1 MRARHLVGPSYL
13 VAQPSRVF
21 EAARGLWCAGVTSQ
35 ILFRDGITAMRWG
48 SWLVLHMQQGNLALA
63 SRTIRFSTLRPR
75 FAADARRSR
84 LHARGNEGRALVA
97 RQDTVLL
104 RHDRHLK
111 QALAIRAAARRH
123 RKGMHARLS
132 APARASACVDKP
144 ASMPKLKHYTFPM
157 PESTQ

>member
-1 MRARHLVGPSYL
+1 MLFLYL
-13 VAQPSRVF
+13 
-21 EAARGLWCAGVTSQ
+21 
-35 ILFRDGITAMRWG
+35 
-48 SWLVLHMQQGNLALA
+48 
-63 SRTIRFSTLRPR
+63 ST
-75 FAADARRSR
+75 ADAWRSR